1 MISALDYEEQLH
13 VISLLDLARKYV
25 AQVHDEA
32 ESKHDSYGEYYMDGG
47 MYEIMRETEEL
58 MRQIDEV
65 LNK

>member
-1 MISALDYEEQLH
+1 MISALDYGEQLH

-32 ESKHDSYGEYYMDGG
+32 ESKHDSYGEYYMDAG

-58 MRQIDEV
+58 LRQIDEV
-65 LNK
+65 LK